1 MLSYI
6 RRKLSLKV
14 SIALAI
20 VIIPPM
26 VLAAYFITAH
36 ETANLE
42 RITINTAKV
51 AAATGARMYGQTLE
65 AAIDSGV
72 LTINDAFDTNYEEIK
87 GFDFGEHTRYHTR
100 YDFYTDRAVRGF
112 QDKILESSPDFMFAL
127 GIDVN
132 GYLPTHNTR
141 FERPLTGDR
150 TKDLVGYRSKRK
162 FTKETERA
170 KGHELDPVLVVPY
183 PRDTGEDAWSVSV
196 PIFVKGR
203 HWGGFQ
209 VGVSSDTISAHKNAL
224 TLRLLAVF
232 GALAAI
238 TIGFIFVML
247 GRSMRPLGNL
257 ASLADEIS
265 IGDKLDQ
272 PIKPSST
279 DEIGQMAKSLNR
291 LRASMQTA
299 MERLGL

>member
-1 MLSYI
+1 M
-6 RRKLSLKV
+6 
-14 SIALAI
+14 SIALAL

-26 VLAAYFITAH
+26 VVAAYYITAH

-42 RITINTAKV
+42 KITINTAKI
-51 AAATGARMYGQTLE
+51 AAMTGARMYGQTLE
-65 AAIDSGV
+65 AAIDSGE
-72 LTINDAFDTNYEEIK
+72 LTINDVFDTNYEEIK
-87 GFDFGEHTRYHTR
+87 GFDFGENTRYHTK

-112 QDKILESSPDFMFAL
+112 QDKIVESSPDFMFAL
-127 GIDVN
+127 GIDDN
-132 GYLPTHNTR
+132 GYLPTHNSR

-150 TKDLVGYRSKRK
+150 AKDLTGFRSKRK
-162 FTKETERA
+162 FSKETERA
-170 KGHELDPVLVVPY
+170 RGHELDPVLIVPY
-183 PRDTGEDAWSVSV
+183 PRDTGEDAWDVSV
-196 PIFVKGR
+196 PIYVKGR

-209 VGVSSDTISAHKNAL
+209 VAVSSDTIASHKHAL
-224 TLRLLAVF
+224 ILQLVVVF

-247 GRSMRPLGNL
+247 GRSMRPLRNL
-257 ASLADEIS
+257 AELADEIS

-291 LRASMQTA
+291 LRSSMQTA